1 MAYCEP
7 GHKRNRRWEGGKEVK
22 KKGEE
27 RGREK
32 TTECKRVRKR
42 ERERERRGSEMFR
55 EDRGSE

>member
-1 MAYCEP
+1 MNQDIR
-7 GHKRNRRWEGGKEVK
+7 GTEGGREVK

-42 ERERERRGSEMFR
+42 ERERRGSEMIR